1 MKNKNV
7 IYLTTIAFLVLLFI
21 ASPVI
26 FKVYNIDL
34 LPSQFFGALIGV
46 FITALV
52 TSFLLKGQTEG
63 DEKRE
68 KSIKVFEKK
77 QDVYHVFLQNLNE
90 VIKDGEITIS
100 AQTRGEGEDEDVD
113 ELKDLLFQLGYI
125 QLHTS
130 EENTNKV
137 FEKVAKIIRILN
149 DFNAESTDKEK
160 LLPQFYADLSEEL
173 FGIVAIFKNDL
184 YGVKTDPIPKD
195 KIENLLK
202 ECGLFVN

>member
-1 MKNKNV
+1 MKNRNI
-7 IYLTTIAFLVLLFI
+7 IYLTTIGLLVLLFL

-26 FKVYNIDL
+26 FKVYNLDL

-77 QDVYHVFLQNLNE
+77 QDVYHLFLQNLSE

-100 AQTRGEGEDEDVD
+100 AQTREEGEDENVD

-184 YGVKTDPIPKD
+184 YEVKTDPIPKD

>member
-1 MKNKNV
+1 MKNKNT
-7 IYLTTIAFLVLLFI
+7 IYLTSIILLVLLFI

-68 KSIKVFEKK
+68 KTIKVFEKK
-77 QDVYHVFLQNLNE
+77 QDVYHSFLQNLSD

-100 AQTRGEGEDEDVD
+100 AQTRGEGEDENVD

-130 EENTNKV
+130 EENTNKI

-149 DFNAESTDKEK
+149 DFNADSTYKDK
-160 LLPQFYADLSEEL
+160 LSLFYADLSEEL
-173 FGIVAIFKNDL
+173 FSIVAIFKSDL
-184 YGVKTDPIPKD
+184 YGVETVPIPKE
-195 KIENLLK
+195 KIENLLG